1 MAYLHV
7 GFSYLKEMKI
17 LTLTPFTTFVLALV
31 SPPILGCIIIWY
43 MHPAAEKV
51 YHLGFKPENSLSI
64 LILRLPFIRK
74 PLKWNSMLYSSL
86 CRCQFLCSVLKYFV
100 LCYYDVDYR
109 SQALCGPFGEGERFL
124 LCKITGYRNTLSN
137 SRIGKSSCKDFW
149 TSYFDHITFLFFFF
163 FLEWFVSCFSL
174 CLDPQGPKELKF
186 EVLRKFMDYKFCNVL
201 KQYIWCFL
209 GLWAII
215 NHVLFTS

>member
-51 YHLGFKPENSLSI
+51 YHLGFKPENSLVI
-64 LILRLPFIRK
+64 LVLRLPFIRK

-86 CRCQFLCSVLKYFV
+86 CRCQFLCLVLKYFV

-163 FLEWFVSCFSL
+163 FFFWNDLFPVSLFAWIPK
-174 CLDPQGPKELKF
+174 DPRNWNLKF
-186 EVLRKFMDYKFCNVL
+186 YENLWITSSVMYWSNISDAFWDYEL
-201 KQYIWCFL
+201 
-209 GLWAII
+209 
-215 NHVLFTS
+215 